1 MRIALRTAAWLP
13 LLLLSRPVPAGAEWQ
28 IRPSVGVYFGQTST
42 FPAPGSSGGPSR
54 FGLGITGAL
63 VGNVLGIEADL
74 ARRTAFFPGSG
85 NGGNVLGSSVTTLTG
100 NVTVALPKRLVEYT
114 LRPYFVGGAGLMTV
128 RIDQFNNL
136 FDISKNLNAIDVGG
150 GVTGFLTNRIGLNWE
165 VRHFRSIGESQGP
178 PELSFWRANMALAI
192 RY

>member
-1 MRIALRTAAWLP
+1 M
-13 LLLLSRPVPAGAEWQ
+13 
-28 IRPSVGVYFGQTST
+28 
-42 FPAPGSSGGPSR
+42 
-54 FGLGITGAL
+54 
-63 VGNVLGIEADL
+63 
-74 ARRTAFFPGSG
+74 
-85 NGGNVLGSSVTTLTG
+85 TTLTG